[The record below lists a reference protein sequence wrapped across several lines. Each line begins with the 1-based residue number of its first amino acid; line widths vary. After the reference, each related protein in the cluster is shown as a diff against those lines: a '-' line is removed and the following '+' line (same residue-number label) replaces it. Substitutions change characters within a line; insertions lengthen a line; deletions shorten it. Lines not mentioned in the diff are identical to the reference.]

1 MKWLIR
7 HLISEAGV
15 DPKRIFFV
23 SLDDYALAKISILT
37 LVEEFR
43 KLHGIRFEEKL
54 YLFFDEVTYQKD
66 FEIEIQELSYMT
78 SSTESYF
85 NKESSLPNFYIV
97 AMWEAERLAI
107 EGTTEK
113 IRVFSKKVANKFE
126 KYYTSM
132 QK

>member
-1 MKWLIR
+1 M
-7 HLISEAGV
+7 
-15 DPKRIFFV
+15 V
-23 SLDDYALAKISILT
+23 SIYAIAEIDTIDKFDKKYKLKKKLRLMSTSTT
-37 LVEEFR
+37 L
-43 KLHGIRFEEKL
+43 
-54 YLFFDEVTYQKD
+54 KD
-66 FEIEIQELSYMT
+66 QGFSEIEIQELSYMT

-132 QK
+132 QKWANSSLIFCFL